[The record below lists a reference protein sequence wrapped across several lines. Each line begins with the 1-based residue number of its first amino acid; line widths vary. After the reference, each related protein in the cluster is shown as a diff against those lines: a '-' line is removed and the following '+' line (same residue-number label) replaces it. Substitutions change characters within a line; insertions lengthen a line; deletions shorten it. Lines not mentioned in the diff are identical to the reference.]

1 MQDNFFILAP
11 AKLNVFLKILGRRKD
26 GYHII
31 RSGITFINL
40 FDKIEIKISNE
51 NSVDYIGQFKPKGD
65 SYDHCI
71 IKKTLNHLSLKKNI
85 KFDIRIEKNIPTQ
98 AGLGSASTNAAALIN
113 LLEKMQLININHP
126 KFYSFLGADVPCFL
140 YKKNCFVTGIGDE
153 IFYHPFPKYFFL
165 LVKPNFHNST
175 EKMYSKLGFKINS
188 FPDLTYNNNDI
199 NDDDNGND
207 FEKITLNENKEYVKI
222 FNFLE
227 NLDKNIFVR
236 MTGSGSC
243 CYAVFEKKIYAKE
256 AKYLFDKKFEN
267 LWSFVGENNIINN

>member
-165 LVKPNFHNST
+165 LVK
-175 EKMYSKLGFKINS
+175 
-188 FPDLTYNNNDI
+188 YNNNDI